1 MTKSKFS
8 GLADLHRDRTN
19 EEPEAEALVSA
30 TPPPAPVSARQG
42 RARGKSS
49 SGEYQ
54 KTTILLH
61 SDVYHAV
68 QTKLLSTN
76 RGKAVADKKD
86 MSDVVN
92 DLLRAWSKK
101 ADV

>member
-1 MTKSKFS
+1 MTKSKFA
-8 GLADLHRDRTN
+8 GLADLHRDRAS
-19 EEPEAEALVSA
+19 EEPEAEALVPA
-30 TPPPAPVSARQG
+30 PPPAPVSARQG

-92 DLLRAWSKK
+92 DLLRAWSEKT
-101 ADV
+101 DV